1 MLLHSVAV
9 TASISVK
16 GVAYRAIDIVVCIKA
31 RKQYN
36 GMAGRLFDTDEVLDL
51 LGNDD
56 PETFLEPMYPGSDD
70 DLGFSDEERESK
82 LIMTNKVVLQNI
94 IIDQLMKV
102 MMRMEREKGK
112 VVREGTAAN
121 EMGTDIY
128 MEVLRRRLH

>member
-1 MLLHSVAV
+1 
-9 TASISVK
+9 
-16 GVAYRAIDIVVCIKA
+16 
-31 RKQYN
+31 
-36 GMAGRLFDTDEVLDL
+36 MAGRLFDTDEVLDL

-102 MMRMEREKGK
+102 MMRMEREKEK
-112 VVREGTAAN
+112 TQ
-121 EMGTDIY
+121 
-128 MEVLRRRLH
+128 LL